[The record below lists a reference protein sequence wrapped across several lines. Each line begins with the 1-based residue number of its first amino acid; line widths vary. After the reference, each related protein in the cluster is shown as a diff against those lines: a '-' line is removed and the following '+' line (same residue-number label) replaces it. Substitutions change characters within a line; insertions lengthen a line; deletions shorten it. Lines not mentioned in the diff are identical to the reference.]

1 MKRKKIKLKYGKVG
15 ELAKLCGVSPQ
26 KVSAALRWNSD
37 NDNENLIRKRAY
49 DYGFVK
55 TF

>member
-49 DYGFVK
+49 EYGFVK
-55 TF
+55 RF